1 LSKNDQKK
9 NKVETT
15 GHQWDGIEEYNN
27 PLPRWWVW
35 VFYLTIIWGIGYL
48 IAYPAIPLM
57 KKATPGL
64 LGFSTRT
71 NVEADI
77 VKFKEMNSG
86 IEAQLASA
94 DLTTVEPGS
103 DLYNFSLNYGKATFA
118 TYCSQCHG
126 SGAAGA
132 KGYPN
137 LLDNDWLWG
146 GAVDEIAYTIRH
158 GIRNTEDEDNAR
170 FNQMPAFGDDYLEDD
185 EITNVV
191 AYVRSLS
198 GLESEEGNVE
208 EGSVVFAENCA
219 ACHMEDGTG
228 DPGAGVP
235 NLSDA
240 IWLYGSDFATVKHSV
255 EVGPYGVMPAWGL
268 NASFV
273 GGADEEAVTAKINA
287 VALYVHELG
296 GGE

>member
-1 LSKNDQKK
+1 MSKDDK
-9 NKVETT
+9 NKVNTT

-35 VFYLTIIWGIGYL
+35 IFYACIVWGIGYT
-48 IAYPAIPLM
+48 IAYPAWPLIN
-57 KKATPGL
+57 KATPGL
-64 LGFSTRT
+64 LGFSTRA
-71 NVEADI
+71 NVAADI
-77 VKFKEMNSG
+77 EKFKAMNG
-86 IEAQLASA
+86 EIEAQLASA
-94 DLTTVEPGS
+94 DLTSLEPGS
-103 DLYNFSLNYGKATFA
+103 DLYSYGMNYGAATFA

-132 KGYPN
+132 AGYPN

-146 GAVDEIAYTIRH
+146 GDIETIAYTIRH
-158 GIRNTEDEDNAR
+158 GVRNTEDEDNAHYS
-170 FNQMPAFGDDYLEDD
+170 QMPAFGDDYLTD
-185 EITNVV
+185 EEINNVV

-208 EGSVVFAENCA
+208 EGSVVFADNCA

-228 DPGAGVP
+228 DQAQGAP
-235 NLSDA
+235 NLTDA

-255 EVGPYGVMPAWGL
+255 ETGPFGVMPAWGM
-268 NASFV
+268 NKSFV
-273 GGADEEAVTAKINA
+273 GNAGEESVTAKINA
-287 VALYVHELG
+287 VALYVHQLG